1 MNFNLILK
9 YKVGIIRI
17 ISLIFC
23 ILNAERI
30 NAQTPISDSL
40 KQNFTEDLLKPIA
53 DTTHKKTKH
62 TQTLD
67 SMQISAV
74 DSLEIPKSDIET
86 RIQYTCR
93 DSIRMSMAE
102 QRVYLYGEAKVTYGS
117 KNITAEYLIINW
129 VDNEV
134 SAYGKLDTLTGR
146 VIGKPVFKEG
156 ADMYVADSIRYNMK
170 SGKGIIK
177 GIVTRQGDGYIHGGP
192 VKRTPEAI
200 YVKHALYSTCD
211 LPHPHYSINAS
222 KLKVIPG
229 DKVVTGPFHME
240 IMGIPTPLG
249 LPLGFFPVTRRGKS
263 GIIFPTIG
271 ESRSRGFFISNG
283 GYYWAVNDYVG
294 AKIVGDL
301 YANKSYRVSASANYI
316 KKYSYSGNASF
327 SYSKVKEG
335 FADTTKVPELY
346 NIIWNHTTIGNKSSR
361 LSASVNISSSKFYT
375 TNTYN
380 PINYQST
387 NFASNVSWSKAFRNS
402 PFSLSVAF
410 RQDQNTQTKVM
421 NVTLP
426 DVNFSMNRIYPFKSK
441 VGNGDKWYE
450 KINIAYNGSTKY
462 VATNH
467 LKNVTLN
474 DGGTYADTI
483 VPMQTYYKEI
493 LKQGQWGI
501 KNTVPIGT
509 TFKLLK
515 YLSLNPSLNLENWI
529 YAEKLDYDTL
539 HHYTGTPPRMGPLVV
554 EPTDTIKGLNTAFSA
569 NFTASLT
576 TRVYGMYRV
585 NSKILQGIRHTLI
598 PTFTYTYRP
607 DMVAMA
613 GDNYFYTN
621 KAVYNASQGKEPTP
635 FSRYAGYIYGGPG
648 SGTINSLSI
657 NLQNTIEGK
666 VRDRKDTTGLS
677 PTKKIKLLESLNLS
691 GSYNFGADSLQWS
704 LFNLTARSRFFDRVD
719 FNFSSVFDPYITVL
733 DTVIGKTYYQRRTND
748 LWIDNKENKKA
759 AALTNYSISLS
770 SNLNPNGQK
779 SQRPVSTLNPNA
791 ANYVIAGADQYV
803 DFNVPWNLFV
813 SYNISYSKI
822 GEAPSTYTNSLTFNG
837 DIKVSDNWKVKVTS
851 GYDVLHQ
858 KLGYTTIQIFRDL
871 HCWQMSLN
879 VIPFGDRQSFFFTL
893 SAKSSLLRDL
903 KINKQN
909 ATYMGGY

>member
-1 MNFNLILK
+1 VNFNLILK
-9 YKVGIIRI
+9 YKLGIIRI

-23 ILNAERI
+23 ILNVGLI
-30 NAQTPISDSL
+30 NAQSPISDSL
-40 KQNFTEDLLKPIA
+40 TQRFKEKAFKPIA
-53 DTTHKKTKH
+53 DTTRERTEHAE
-62 TQTLD
+62 TLD
-67 SMQISAV
+67 SLKTNAV
-74 DSLEIPKSDIET
+74 DSLDLRKSDIET

-102 QRVYLYGEAKVTYGS
+102 QRVYLYGDAKVTYGS

-129 VDNEV
+129 VLNEV
-134 SAYGKLDTLTGR
+134 QAYGKTDSLTGR
-146 VIGKPVFKEG
+146 IIGKPVFKEG
-156 ADMYVADSIRYNMK
+156 PDMYVADSIRYNMK

-249 LPLGFFPVTRRGKS
+249 LPLGFFPVTRRAKS
-263 GIIFPTIG
+263 GIIFPTVG

-294 AKIVGDL
+294 VKVVGDL

-316 KKYSYSGNASF
+316 KRYNYSGATSF

-335 FADTTKVPELY
+335 FADTTKAPELF
-346 NIIWNHTTIGNKSSR
+346 NFRWNHATIGNKAAR
-361 LSASVNISSSKFYT
+361 LSADVNISSSKYYT
-375 TNTYN
+375 ANTYN

-387 NFASNVSWSKAFRNS
+387 NFASNVSWSKTFRNS
-402 PFSLSVAF
+402 PFSMSVAF
-410 RQDQNTQTKVM
+410 RQEQNTLTKVM
-421 NVTLP
+421 TATLP

-441 VGNGDKWYE
+441 TGTGDKWYD
-450 KINIAYNGSTKY
+450 KISISYNGSTKY

-467 LKNVTLN
+467 LTNVSIN
-474 DGGTYADTI
+474 GVEYRDTI
-483 VPMQTYYKEI
+483 LTIDKDYKAI
-493 LKQGQWGI
+493 LENGQWGV
-501 KNTVPIGT
+501 KNTVPIET

-515 YLSLNPSLNLENWI
+515 YLSLTPRVNLENWI
-529 YAEKLDYDTL
+529 YAEKIKYDTIRNANGAL
-539 HHYTGTPPRMGPLVV
+539 ITTQEDPQ
-554 EPTDTIKGLNTAFSA
+554 KGLNTAFSGSF
-569 NFTASLT
+569 NTALS
-576 TRVYGMYRV
+576 TRIYGTYRI

-607 DMVAMA
+607 DIASMDD
-613 GDNYFYTN
+613 GSYFYKNNNLTD
-621 KAVYNASQGKEPTP
+621 VHGQPIPY
-635 FSRYAGYIYGGPG
+635 SRYAGYIYGGPG
-648 SGTINSLSI
+648 SGTVNSLSF

-666 VRDRKDTTGLS
+666 ARDRKDTTGLS
-677 PTKKIKLLESLNLS
+677 PTKKIKLLENLS
-691 GSYNFGADSLQWS
+691 AAGSYNFGADSLQWS
-704 LFNLTARSRFFDRVD
+704 LININARSRFFDRVD
-719 FNFSSVFDPYITVL
+719 FNFSSTFDPYITL
-733 DTVIGKTYYQRRTND
+733 TDSTVGKVYYQKRINT
-748 LWIDNKENKKA
+748 LHIDNKEGNKKLA
-759 AALTNYSISLS
+759 ILTNYTISLS
-770 SNLNPNGQK
+770 TNLNPQGQK
-779 SQRPVSTLNPNA
+779 SQRPTNALNPNS

-803 DFNVPWNLFV
+803 DFNIPWNLFI
-813 SYNISYSKI
+813 SYNIGYNKI

-837 DIKVSDNWKVKVTS
+837 DVKVSDNWKVKVTS
-851 GYDVLHQ
+851 GYDVLNK

-879 VIPFGDRQSFFFTL
+879 IVPFGDRQSFFFTL

-903 KINKQN
+903 KINKQSS
-909 ATYMGGY
+909 TYYNGY